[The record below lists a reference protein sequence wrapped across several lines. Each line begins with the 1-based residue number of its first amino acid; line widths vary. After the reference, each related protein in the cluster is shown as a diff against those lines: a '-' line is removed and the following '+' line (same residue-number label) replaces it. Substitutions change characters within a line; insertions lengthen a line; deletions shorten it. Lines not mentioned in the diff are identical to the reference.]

1 MFTTHE
7 SLLAVVMTCTNTGTN
22 CYNYC
27 QNMMWY
33 TFQLDPKITVKLAK
47 IMADICEN
55 REIHGKIAASTI
67 KSEYG
72 SEATI
77 ANI

>member
-1 MFTTHE
+1 
-7 SLLAVVMTCTNTGTN
+7 
-22 CYNYC
+22 
-27 QNMMWY
+27 MMWD